1 MIVTAVL
8 CRAGSDGF
16 VAGGD
21 ILEGPAPVCP
31 LTSPCSIARVMAR
44 GGAPPAF
51 VVDRVV
57 FEWSLCGAFKQYDE
71 QNIEYK
77 V

>member
-16 VAGGD
+16 VASGD
-21 ILEGPAPVCP
+21 IFEGPEPVYP

-44 GGAPPAF
+44 GGAAPAF

-57 FEWSLCGAFKQYDE
+57 FIWSICGAFKQYDE
-71 QNIEYK
+71 QNVDK